1 LTTSSGT
8 FGHLRGGGG
17 LFDRLDELADASAN
31 LAGGVLEG
39 GQGFLVASGFAR
51 GVGDAPMHQL
61 DIGAATRSAEDERR
75 VDGIEA

>member
-1 LTTSSGT
+1 M

-17 LFDRLDELADASAN
+17 RFDCLDEKVDASAKFR
-31 LAGGVLEG
+31 GGALER

-61 DIGAATRSAEDERR
+61 DIDAATRSAEDERR